1 MKIKLGYVYG
11 EHYMLIE
18 HLAVIT
24 ENFWEIG
31 SLSNV
36 FLGMLYISEWS
47 SILQL
52 LIFLKT

>member
-18 HLAVIT
+18 HLAVIM

>member
-18 HLAVIT
+18 HLAVIM

-36 FLGMLYISEWS
+36 FFGMLYISEWS

-52 LIFLKT
+52 FIFLKT